1 MKDSEEL
8 QLTDDDFN
16 EALTDYTPASLR
28 NVPLHQAGDVGW
40 DDIGGLK
47 PVKEALIETLLW
59 PSKVRCQITPPPR
72 GNVA

>member
-1 MKDSEEL
+1 MSASEEL
-8 QLTDDDFN
+8 SLTDSDFD

-47 PVKEALIETLLW
+47 SVKEALIETLLW
-59 PSKVRCQITPPPR
+59 PSKVCCQNTRFNNI
-72 GNVA
+72 